1 MVEPHLSERQQK
13 WFASV
18 VASLERDTG
27 KTLDQWVAI
36 AQTCPETAHRA
47 RLAWFKTHH
56 GLLQN
61 RASQV
66 ISAAFDTGMGWDEPD
81 KLVDTL
87 WADADRRAIF
97 EAVRAAATALP
108 DVIMGP
114 RKSYTAFSRKI
125 QFAAIRPDKK
135 VAAVLGLAVPLDA
148 DPRLSPRKSSES
160 WAEKLVSM
168 PLAAPADVDEGVRA
182 LLRLACEALE
192 PAARPRRYVFIPS
205 MPTNASGKPDREAIA
220 KLTA

>member
-27 KTLDQWVAI
+27 KSLDQWVAI
-36 AQTCPETAHRA
+36 AKTCPETKHRA
-47 RLAWFKTHH
+47 RLAWFKVNH

-66 ISAAFDTGMGWDEPD
+66 ISAAFDTGMGWGEPD

-87 WADADRRAIF
+87 WADADKRAIF
-97 EAVRAAATALP
+97 EAVKGAAMDLP
-108 DVIMGP
+108 DVVMGP

-125 QFAAIRPDKK
+125 QFAAVRPDKK
-135 VAAVLGLAVPLDA
+135 GGAVLGLAVPLEA
-148 DPRLSPRKSSES
+148 SPRVSPRKSSES
-160 WAEKLVSM
+160 WAEKLVSL
-168 PLAAPADVDEGVRA
+168 PLAGAGEVDDEVKA
-182 LLRLACEALE
+182 LIKLAWERC
-192 PAARPRRYVFIPS
+192 
-205 MPTNASGKPDREAIA
+205 
-220 KLTA
+220 